1 MTRQTKNLS
10 KFWRDY
16 LYYDST
22 HFAGYCLPFIVFT
35 MSKKNKIALVLVGA
49 GLLSAIILS
58 YHLPPEKLTIALT
71 GPTAVIGAGLA
82 EWSSSSKDD

>member
-1 MTRQTKNLS
+1 
-10 KFWRDY
+10 
-16 LYYDST
+16 
-22 HFAGYCLPFIVFT
+22 